1 MHRPRYDDWSL
12 PKGKLEPGE
21 TDSEAAIREVFEE
34 TGLECILGSEMGSIE
49 YVDHQGLHK
58 VVRYWAMTV
67 GSGEF
72 HSNDEVDEARWLP
85 VPEAAA
91 DLTYDRDRALVR
103 SLEET
108 LNR

>member
-1 MHRPRYDDWSL
+1 
-12 PKGKLEPGE
+12 
-21 TDSEAAIREVFEE
+21 
-34 TGLECILGSEMGSIE
+34 MGSIE

-67 GSGEF
+67 RDGDF
-72 HSNDEVDEARWLP
+72 RSNEEVDQARWLP

-91 DLTYDRDRALVR
+91 ELSYDRDRALVR

-108 LNR
+108 LSR